1 MRILSL
7 ALDPDLLSQMSNV
20 LQPEEREEQNIYI
33 TLSTFPLAEQVDKSS
48 RSFQSPFKMTKRKGA
63 V

>member
-7 ALDPDLLSQMSNV
+7 ALDPDLRSQMSIV

-33 TLSTFPLAEQVDKSS
+33 TPSTFPLTAQV
-48 RSFQSPFKMTKRKGA
+48 RFQDPSKVHLKRQKEK

>member
-33 TLSTFPLAEQVDKSS
+33 TLSAFPLAEQVRVQDPSKVHL
-48 RSFQSPFKMTKRKGA
+48 K
-63 V
+63 